1 MSFGS
6 GSSTGN
12 PPTGNPSYGAGTPRT
27 GSAIPPSGAGE
38 KGNVVDQAKD
48 KSEQMLDTAKDKGEQ
63 VLDAAKE
70 KSQQAAGAVEE
81 KINIGTDKAA
91 GAAQGLADTLR
102 EKAESL
108 PGDKPTELAYQA
120 ASTIERGAD
129 YLRQADAAEMRG
141 DLEGLIRQYPA
152 QSLAVGIALGFLLAR
167 AFR

>member
-12 PPTGNPSYGAGTPRT
+12 PSAGNPSYGAGTPRT
-27 GSAIPPSGAGE
+27 GSAMPPPGTGE
-38 KGNVVDQAKD
+38 KGNVVDQ
-48 KSEQMLDTAKDKGEQ
+48 AKDKGEQ

-81 KINIGTDKAA
+81 KINVGTDKAA

-152 QSLAVGIALGFLLAR
+152 QSLAIGIALGFLLAR

>member
-12 PPTGNPSYGAGTPRT
+12 PSTGNTSYGAGTPHT
-27 GSAIPPSGAGE
+27 GSAMPPLGADE
-38 KGNVVDQAKD
+38 KGNVVDQTKD
-48 KSEQMLDTAKDKGEQ
+48 KSEQ

-70 KSQQAAGAVEE
+70 KGQQAAGAVEE
-81 KINIGTDKAA
+81 KINTGTDKAA
-91 GAAQGLADTLR
+91 DAAQGLADTLR

-129 YLRQADAAEMRG
+129 YLRQTDAAEMRG

-152 QSLAVGIALGFLLAR
+152 QSLAVGVALGFLLAR